1 MDFKAHQLFFF
12 SFRFDY
18 MAKKYAFIIL
28 FCLAASLSTIA
39 QNIWK
44 AAINGKISEIEA
56 ELAKGTDI
64 NSKSPNGGYTP
75 LLFAIGLGQTKAAEF
90 LLSKGALPDIK
101 NNEGNTALMS
111 AVVQKKEKL
120 VKLLVDNKADVNL
133 ESKDGLPIIYVV
145 SYGGDYDMI
154 ELLYNAGA
162 KIEVK
167 DGNGIELAKLVTLR
181 KDKKKIEKLFATPPA
196 AKK

>member
-1 MDFKAHQLFFF
+1 MFKKL
-12 SFRFDY
+12 SFIFLLC
-18 MAKKYAFIIL
+18 FT
-28 FCLAASLSTIA
+28 ASLSIIA

-64 NSKSPNGGYTP
+64 NAKSPNGGYTP
-75 LLFAIGLGQTKAAEF
+75 LLFAIGIGQAKAAEF

-101 NNEGNTALMS
+101 NNEGTTALMS
-111 AVVQKKEKL
+111 AVTQKKEKL
-120 VKLLVDNKADVNL
+120 VKLLIDYKADVNL
-133 ESKDGLPIIYVV
+133 ADRNGLPIIYVV
-145 SYGGDYDMI
+145 SFGDYDMI

-162 KIEVK
+162 NIVVK

-181 KDKKKIEKLFATPPA
+181 KDKKKVEKLFATPPA

>member
-1 MDFKAHQLFFF
+1 MINKI
-12 SFRFDY
+12 
-18 MAKKYAFIIL
+18 AFVL
-28 FCLAASLSTIA
+28 LLCVTASLSTIA

-44 AAINGKISEIEA
+44 AAFNGKISEIEA

-64 NSKSPNGGYTP
+64 NSKSPNGGFTP
-75 LLFAIGLGQTKAAEF
+75 LHFAIGIGQAKTAEF

-101 NNEGNTALMS
+101 NNEGSTPLMN
-111 AVVQKKEKL
+111 AITQKKERL
-120 VKLLVDNKADVNL
+120 VKLLIDYKADVNL
-133 ESKDGLPIIYVV
+133 ADRNGLPIIYVV

-162 KIEVK
+162 NIAVK

-181 KDKKKIEKLFATPPA
+181 KDKKKVEKLFASPPPA
-196 AKK
+196 KNK

>member
-1 MDFKAHQLFFF
+1 MQNEHCKKVPGTNKSIFMFKKL
-12 SFRFDY
+12 SFIFLLC
-18 MAKKYAFIIL
+18 FT
-28 FCLAASLSTIA
+28 ASLSIIA

-64 NSKSPNGGYTP
+64 NAKSPNGGYTP
-75 LLFAIGLGQTKAAEF
+75 LLFAIGIGQAKAAEF
-90 LLSKGALPDIK
+90 LLSKGALPDIE
-101 NNEGNTALMS
+101 NNEGTTALMS
-111 AVVQKKEKL
+111 AITQKKEKL
-120 VKLLVDNKADVNL
+120 LKLLIDYKADVNL
-133 ESKDGLPIIYVV
+133 ADRNGLPIIYAV
-145 SYGGDYDMI
+145 SFGDYDMI

-162 KIEVK
+162 NIVVK

-181 KDKKKIEKLFATPPA
+181 KDKKKVEKLFATPPV